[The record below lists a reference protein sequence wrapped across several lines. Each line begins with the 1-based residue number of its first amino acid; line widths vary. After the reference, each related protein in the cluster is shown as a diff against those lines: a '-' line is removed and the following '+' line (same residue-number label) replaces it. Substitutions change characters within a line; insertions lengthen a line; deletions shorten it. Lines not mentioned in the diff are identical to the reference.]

1 MEFVLMK
8 LVGQSIRP
16 GSIFGIL
23 DKDNPGQLP
32 PAPGGYWS
40 DHGAM
45 TEENFPFAA
54 EAKQAIAKSGYFLV
68 GTDAIERIGHAAPRG
83 GTVKANKYRR
93 FSVSNPAE
101 RVGDS

>member
-1 MEFVLMK
+1 MEFILMK

-40 DHGAM
+40 DHGTM
-45 TEENFPFAA
+45 TDENFPFAA

-68 GTDAIERIGHAAPRG
+68 GTDAIETIGHAPEG
-83 GTVKANKYRR
+83 QCQIN
-93 FSVSNPAE
+93 FSGRPLLW
-101 RVGDS
+101 

>member
-1 MEFVLMK
+1 MKYDTGTARGETEMEFILMK

-32 PAPGGYWS
+32 PAPGGRWS
-40 DHGAM
+40 DHGTM
-45 TEENFPFAA
+45 TDENFPFAA

-68 GTDAIERIGHAAPRG
+68 GTDAIETIGHA
-83 GTVKANKYRR
+83 VKRHPELDR
-93 FSVSNPAE
+93 W
-101 RVGDS
+101 RH